1 MPKKLYCVVKCFFR
15 DRLWK
20 PGETLVI
27 QPGEVNLP
35 PAKWFAEK
43 PTTKQVNP
51 VEVAAATLRD
61 IQRQEARDTLDGV
74 GHGKQAAVSTEQ
86 KPEEAKAAEANSFLN

>member
-15 DRLWK
+15 NRLWK

-27 QPGEVNLP
+27 QPGEVDLP
-35 PAKWFAEK
+35 PAKWFTEK
-43 PTTKQVNP
+43 PTTRQVNP

-61 IQRQEARDTLDGV
+61 VQRQEARETLDGV
-74 GHGKQAAVSTEQ
+74 GRGVQGAVSSDS
-86 KPEEAKAAEANSFLN
+86 KPAATDAASFLN